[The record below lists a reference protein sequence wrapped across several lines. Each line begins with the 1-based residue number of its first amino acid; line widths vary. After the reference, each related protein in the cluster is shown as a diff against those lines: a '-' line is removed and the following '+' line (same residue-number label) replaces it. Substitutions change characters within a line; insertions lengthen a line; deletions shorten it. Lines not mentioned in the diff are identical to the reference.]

1 MAFDIV
7 RFFHIAAA
15 IVAVGTN
22 ITYAV
27 WLVRAGNNPG
37 NTAFALNGIKFL
49 DHRIANPAYGVLL
62 VTGILMVVLMPY
74 PIITFW
80 IDAALIIYL
89 GIAVIG
95 ATQYSPLLKGQI
107 RLAEG
112 GDVTSETYMRLARRG
127 RIIGQLLALLVV
139 VILFLMVFRPNP

>member
-27 WLVRAGNNPG
+27 WLVRAGGNPG
-37 NTAFALNGIKFL
+37 NTAFALNGIRFL
-49 DHRIANPAYGVLL
+49 DNRLANPSYGVLL
-62 VTGILMVVLMPY
+62 VTGILMVFLMPY

-80 IDAALIIYL
+80 IDAALILYAA
-89 GIAVIG
+89 IAVLG
-95 ATQYSPLLKGQI
+95 VSQYSPLLKQQI

-112 GDVTSETYMRLARRG
+112 GDVISETYQRLARRG
-127 RIIGQLLALLVV
+127 QIIGQVLSLLVV
-139 VILFLMVFRPNP
+139 VILFLMVFKPNP